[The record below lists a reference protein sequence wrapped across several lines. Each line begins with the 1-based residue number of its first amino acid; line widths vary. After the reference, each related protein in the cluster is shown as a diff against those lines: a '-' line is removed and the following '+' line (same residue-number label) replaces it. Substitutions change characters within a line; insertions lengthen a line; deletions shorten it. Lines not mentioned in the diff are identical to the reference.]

1 MDLGAYL
8 DKLRALI
15 PARTF
20 ALYILGVGLVA
31 GIADTPEAVAK
42 DYGWLLLV
50 VTAICIVFNI
60 IGRLVG
66 KRGWA
71 DCFISSG
78 AFLLLACTQ
87 RFTGPLA
94 ALGITSKGVFVLMT
108 FLAAAYVAVVTMFWK
123 PPVGGMDS

>member
-1 MDLGAYL
+1 MEGIGPYL
-8 DKLRALI
+8 EKLRALI

-20 ALYILGVGLVA
+20 ALYILGVGLVS

-42 DYGWLLLV
+42 DYGWMLLLV
-50 VTAICIVFNI
+50 TGVCLVFNI
-60 IGRLVG
+60 IGRLVA

-71 DCFISSG
+71 ECFISSG

-94 ALGITSKGVFVLMT
+94 ALGLDSKAVFVAVT
-108 FLAAAYVAVVTMFWK
+108 FLAAAYVAIVTMVWK
-123 PPVGGMDS
+123 PKPGLEA

>member
-20 ALYILGVGLVA
+20 ALYILGVGLVS

-42 DYGWLLLV
+42 DYGWMLLV
-50 VTAICIVFNI
+50 VTAVCIVFNI
-60 IGRLVG
+60 IGRLVA

-71 DCFISSG
+71 ECLISSG

-94 ALGITSKGVFVLMT
+94 ALGITSKAVFVLMS
-108 FLAAAYVAVVTMFWK
+108 FLAAAYVAIVTLVWK
-123 PPVGGMDS
+123 PPAGVPES

>member
-1 MDLGAYL
+1 MADLGNYL

-20 ALYILGVGLVA
+20 ALYILGVGLVS
-31 GIADTPEAVAK
+31 GVADTPEAVAK
-42 DYGWLLLV
+42 EYGWMLLLV
-50 VTAICIVFNI
+50 TGVCLAFNI
-60 IGRLVG
+60 IGRLVA

-71 DCFISSG
+71 ECLISSG

-94 ALGITSKGVFVLMT
+94 AVGLDSKAAFVVVT
-108 FLAAAYVAVVTMFWK
+108 FLAAAYVAIVTLVWK
-123 PPVGGMDS
+123 PKPGLE